1 MSQAREFVVLR
12 LSRLPPHFG
21 ENEICGYLRQFG
33 KVGGIYMPKSK
44 KTLKRRGYAFVKVP
58 KEIAPIIMST
68 LDGVLN
74 FNKIMECKIVS
85 NPKWNAFRRR
95 PLTKSSRVIE
105 SKRQIDNAVRR
116 VARSVPQDTSK
127 GKRPQTTPKNHALR
141 RRTRSFNRRIEL
153 IRKSNDNFVFH
164 SKE

>member
-1 MSQAREFVVLR
+1 MSQAGDFVVLR
-12 LSRLPPHFG
+12 LSRLPSHFG

-33 KVGGIYMPKSK
+33 KVGGIYMPRSK

-85 NPKWNAFRRR
+85 NPRWNAFRRR
-95 PLTKSSRVIE
+95 PLIKSSRAIE
-105 SKRQIDNAVRR
+105 NKRQIDNAIRR
-116 VARSVPQDTSK
+116 VTRSVPQDTSR
-127 GKRPQTTPKNHALR
+127 GKLPQTTAKNHALR
-141 RRTRSFNRRIEL
+141 RRTRSFNKRVEL
-153 IRKSNDNFVFH
+153 IRKSNGNFVFH
-164 SKE
+164 SRE